1 MAFPH
6 YRRSHLRSGTYHTL
20 VRILSHCS
28 NECSLQ
34 GTNENHS
41 ASQLLKN
48 HDNGIDKLG
57 QESQEKESENL
68 QFSGAHLMNLK
79 RPVSHKEKQV
89 HESSDGRDFIMGV
102 EEDVGSTGKQDK
114 MICER
119 ESVEALSMGTNG
131 LNKEQEKIEELNQ
144 LVKGTENLIDNGSI
158 PLNLGLGE
166 NQNGSS
172 EVDLMDYPVDYV
184 EFRGSDSNTSGT
196 KSKLYIEGEFSQN
209 ISEGFDASSIV
220 NISRSEKKETSV
232 PEIITSS
239 ITHERQH
246 KEMELVKTPCAAMVS
261 LPNIEEGELEKEEHG
276 QKVHLAT
283 HLSQE
288 DGITWSIELERL
300 QKEMELEFVKPVSA
314 SVVSLPS
321 TEEGKFEEEEQHGQK
336 VCEAMQFSIGQSM
349 NSEDSNSSVKHK
361 KQKGE
366 MNSVKPVGAAM
377 VSLPTPKEGEFEKEE
392 QRGQKA
398 SEAMHV
404 SVGQAMNSEALISSI
419 KPNRQHK
426 EMELVK
432 HVFAAIISLP
442 TTEEGEF
449 EKEDQQGQRVSEAM
463 QFSMDQDMN
472 NEASNLHTKH
482 DKQQKEMDSSKSVCA
497 AIVSLPTSKEGEFEK
512 KERHGQKVP
521 EAMHISV
528 DQSMDS
534 EALILK
540 TKKPEIQ
547 QNEMELAE
555 PACRAIF
562 SLPGIEE
569 DELEKEEDNGS
580 DGSKPTKI
588 YVRKSKKRDLGHL
601 DLSGRKVPEA
611 MHLSVNQS
619 INGESLNFSEYS
631 EEVSFMD
638 IDIMEAKHVIQH
650 EEELPQKITHA
661 NDATFSNHPD
671 KEDDIEEG
679 ELSGDF
685 RMDGSSIDGSSPE
698 SLMLEQREHDVQ
710 KPKHVIEN
718 IVFPFNIKKEEKE
731 KEKKFK
737 STQDACNSALM
748 EPRKIDKHGFPNGV
762 DFGIS
767 REIIDYGDIVEHDS
781 LLVTG
786 KSEDS
791 GIKGV
796 VGLPATLANKKVS
809 PKVVLEEE
817 AAKDHQN
824 TSAVKKAGI
833 SCKKKRGPVSEDKK
847 AKKKEKKRKQRAE
860 KNRKL
865 GVKRLKLQPVQKP
878 KIITHCRH
886 YLVGRCNEGDK
897 CKFSHDIVPLTK
909 SKPCC
914 HFARHSCMK
923 GDDCPFDHDL
933 SKYPCSNFASKGSC
947 SRGNACMFS
956 HQMPAKQDVA
966 TSSNDSKAELKPK
979 LLGNTKLS
987 KPPNISSSA
996 SEQKQISDSKK
1007 IQPHFNSEKEAA
1019 DTVKKPP
1026 TLVPKGISF
1035 INVSKS
1041 SSPKQGMVTPNKE
1054 NSVQIGTT
1062 TGQSASSGTALNS
1075 TNPEKTPVVAPK
1087 GINFLSFGKGRVSSF
1102 KSTVCSFLNKEN
1114 GIKLSRKES
1123 LGTPEQASLQKDDC
1137 TKVGS
1142 GTKQSVLQTAA
1153 CSNEILNQNQCVAE
1167 KMDLGFQGK
1176 ASIHHYSNDVQSSS
1190 TSHQDHGLSR
1200 SMQEG
1205 VKTYTPQTS
1214 TLTSS
1219 LVPTSPF
1226 VSGQSSERL
1235 ASGHHK
1241 HVFNSAQRALLSTLS
1256 FAAEHESNIKLK
1268 FPVGASAVKSE
1279 MNKDV

>member
-1 MAFPH
+1 MVESQLDTSKKLSEILMAFPH

-28 NECSLQ
+28 NECSLP

-41 ASQLLKN
+41 ASQVLKN

-57 QESQEKESENL
+57 QESQEKEPENL
-68 QFSGAHLMNLK
+68 QFSGTDLMNLK
-79 RPVSHKEKQV
+79 HPVSHKEKQV
-89 HESSDGRDFIMGV
+89 HESSDGREFIMGV
-102 EEDVGSTGKQDK
+102 EEDVGSTGRQDM

-119 ESVEALSMGTNG
+119 ENVEALSVGTNG

-144 LVKGTENLIDNGSI
+144 IVKGTENLIGNGSI

-196 KSKLYIEGEFSQN
+196 ESKLYIEGEFSQN
-209 ISEGFDASSIV
+209 ISEGFDASLIA
-220 NISRSEKKETSV
+220 NISTSEKRETSV

-246 KEMELVKTPCAAMVS
+246 KEMELVKPPCAAMVS
-261 LPNIEEGELEKEEHG
+261 LPNIEEGEFEKEEHS

-288 DGITWSIELERL
+288 DGMEYSERCNWSVELERL
-300 QKEMELEFVKPVSA
+300 QKEMELELLKPVSA
-314 SVVSLPS
+314 AVVSLPS
-321 TEEGKFEEEEQHGQK
+321 TEEGKFEKEEQHGQK
-336 VCEAMQFSIGQSM
+336 VCEAMQLSIDQSM
-349 NSEDSNSSVKHK
+349 NNEDSNSSVKHK
-361 KQKGE
+361 KQKRD
-366 MNSVKPVGAAM
+366 NKSVKPVGAAM

-392 QRGQKA
+392 QHGQKA

-404 SVGQAMNSEALISSI
+404 SVGQAVNSEALISSI

-426 EMELVK
+426 EMELVE
-432 HVFAAIISLP
+432 HVSAAIISLP

-449 EKEDQQGQRVSEAM
+449 KKEDQQGRRVSEAM
-463 QFSMDQDMN
+463 QFSIDQDMN
-472 NEASNLHTKH
+472 NEASNLHIKH

-497 AIVSLPTSKEGEFEK
+497 AIVSLPTTKEGEFEK

-528 DQSMDS
+528 DQCMDS

-555 PACRAIF
+555 PACPAIV

-569 DELEKEEDNGS
+569 DELEKEEYNGS
-580 DGSKPTKI
+580 DGSKPTKT

-611 MHLSVNQS
+611 MHLSVNQG

-671 KEDDIEEG
+671 KEEDIEEG

-685 RMDGSSIDGSSPE
+685 RMDGSSIDGSSSD
-698 SLMLEQREHDVQ
+698 SLMLEQREHAVQ

-718 IVFPFNIKKEEKE
+718 IVFPFNIQKEE

-737 STQDACNSALM
+737 STQGACNSALM
-748 EPRKIDKHGFPNGV
+748 EPRKIDKNVFPNGV

-781 LLVTG
+781 LLLTG
-786 KSEDS
+786 KSKDS

-796 VGLPATLANKKVS
+796 VGLPATLANKKVL
-809 PKVVLEEE
+809 PKVVLEE
-817 AAKDHQN
+817 AAEDHQN

-833 SCKKKRGPVSEDKK
+833 SCKKKRGPVIEAKK
-847 AKKKEKKRKQRAE
+847 AKNKEKKRKQQAE
-860 KNRKL
+860 NNRKL
-865 GVKRLKLQPVQKP
+865 GVKRLKLQPVQKQ
-878 KIITHCRH
+878 KIISPCRH
-886 YLVGRCNEGDK
+886 YLLGRCNEGDK

-923 GDDCPFDHDL
+923 GDDCPFDHEL
-933 SKYPCSNFASKGSC
+933 SKYPCSNFATKGSC

-956 HQMPAKQDVA
+956 HQMPPKQDVA
-966 TSSNDSKAELKPK
+966 TSSNDSKADLKPK

-987 KPPNISSSA
+987 KPPNIRSGSSSA
-996 SEQKQISDSKK
+996 SEQKQISDSKG

-1019 DTVKKPP
+1019 DTIKKPP

-1054 NSVQIGTT
+1054 NSVQIGTL

-1075 TNPEKTPVVAPK
+1075 MNPEKTPVVAPK

-1102 KSTVCSFLNKEN
+1102 KSTVFSFLNKEN
-1114 GIKLSRKES
+1114 GIKLSQKES
-1123 LGTPEQASLQKDDC
+1123 LGTPEQASLQKYDC

-1142 GTKQSVLQTAA
+1142 GTKQSILQTAA
-1153 CSNEILNQNQCVAE
+1153 CSNEILKQNQCIAE
-1167 KMDLGFQGK
+1167 KMDLGFQ
-1176 ASIHHYSNDVQSSS
+1176 
-1190 TSHQDHGLSR
+1190 
-1200 SMQEG
+1200 
-1205 VKTYTPQTS
+1205 
-1214 TLTSS
+1214 
-1219 LVPTSPF
+1219 
-1226 VSGQSSERL
+1226 GQSSERL

-1241 HVFNSAQRALLSTLS
+1241 HKFIDRKMSGRVEDNQSVVDADFFCNLFLLLHCSVELADPYCNKFDKQFPTLFST
-1256 FAAEHESNIKLK
+1256 
-1268 FPVGASAVKSE
+1268 
-1279 MNKDV
+1279 